1 MGSKHN
7 KKRFFCVKYTM
18 KADKKFDELVTL
30 SKKRIGPTK
39 LLEYNIVLDLIN
51 KEVLRSDLP
60 GLTNPTY
67 KTLEEHYRKYYAEAI
82 DNFVSK

>member
-18 KADKKFDELVTL
+18 KADKKFDELVTR

-39 LLEYNIVLDLIN
+39 LLEYNIVLDN
-51 KEVLRSDLP
+51 SRYQSQ
-60 GLTNPTY
+60 
-67 KTLEEHYRKYYAEAI
+67 
-82 DNFVSK
+82 